1 MIKTIL
7 VLMSLMLSLLTVT
20 ACTHVVTA
28 PPPSPETQEKR
39 ELAAAQD
46 LLDQGNFHEALAS
59 FNAFQKRHPQSHF
72 YQAADLGQ
80 AEAWA
85 GLAHWT
91 EAATLYRNV
100 YLRTVKD
107 EPAIAAKA
115 VYELSFAYE
124 ALGDDLKTVGTLLD
138 AKKMKTYLPPAVA
151 LAEIPARLAMIYG
164 KADQEAPSLA
174 YLKEADQGLDQV
186 IKMKYAD
193 LDKSWLAKTYF
204 QMGSVSTNQLSV
216 ETFAAFARGQKAVQV
231 YLIRDLQLQDP
242 VWSQK
247 ALLHLK
253 ATYSELFSTM
263 LDIPLAAGI
272 ESSVALRMKKEQQV
286 ELGSELVDL
295 INQAELYKPLASQ
308 GMNSLQG
315 DFYSYLNEIRKST
328 EKLLYSGGEGL
339 GLTRESLELNGLK
352 RRGHIKDVPTLPV
365 KIVPS
370 EDPNL

>member
-1 MIKTIL
+1 MAGFA
-7 VLMSLMLSLLTVT
+7 VA
-20 ACTHVVTA
+20 ACTHVAPA
-28 PPPSPETQEKR
+28 PPPSPDIQEKV
-39 ELAAAQD
+39 EMKAAQD
-46 LLDQGNFHEALAS
+46 LLDQGNFHEALES
-59 FNAFQKRHPQSHF
+59 FSAFQKRHPQSHF

-91 EAATLYRNV
+91 EAAALYRNV

-124 ALGDDLKTVGTLLD
+124 ALGDELKTVGTLLD
-138 AKKMKTYLPPAVA
+138 ARKMKSYLPPEAA

-164 KADQEAPSLA
+164 KVDQEGPSLA

-186 IKMKYAD
+186 MKMKHTD

-253 ATYSELFSTM
+253 ATYGELYNTM
-263 LDIPLAAGI
+263 MDMPLMTGI
-272 ESSVALRMKKEQQV
+272 ESTVALRMKKEQQV
-286 ELGSELVDL
+286 ELGSELIDL
-295 INQAELYKPLASQ
+295 VNQANLYKPLPSQ
-308 GMNSLQG
+308 AMNTLQT
-315 DFYSYLNEIRKST
+315 DFYGYLNEIQKNT

-352 RRGHIKDVPTLPV
+352 RRGHIRDAPALPMALPV